1 MTVEEHREFLGQD
14 FDDVKIEE
22 LKDISR
28 IRIDRDKTVE
38 EKKKQYLGKVGN
50 PYLVKVGRMA
60 LGMKLKKDDANR
72 GDLVA
77 LIQKVKAEKKGSPE

>member
-14 FDDVKIEE
+14 FDDVKIGE

-38 EKKKQYLGKVGN
+38 EKRNSTLGRSGT
-50 PYLVKVGRMA
+50 PTL
-60 LGMKLKKDDANR
+60 
-72 GDLVA
+72 
-77 LIQKVKAEKKGSPE
+77 